1 MDFEDIFLPLG
12 DNSSDSAVKRKATL
26 LYNANDIIENG
37 FDIIFDKDTTIHM
50 RPFDKSGNMSRNG
63 RITFV
68 NEVYVKDL
76 NERLNLGIDFSDMK
90 VKLSKYYAYR
100 GLYLSTAQRVEHKSF
115 EITPETLVIV
125 KNKRLDKKGNNI
137 RNDYKR
143 GALLAT
149 AKQGQNPDEWEFEK
163 PEIKELETVD
173 IPHDGVGLI
182 TEDYAEYIN
191 KKNAERAERKIKREE
206 KFIAKHFKG
215 IDPKDTP
222 KVHEIYK
229 KYFYTGVGLSVGG
242 GITALTGLIITI
254 AGFASMPVY
263 GLDGM
268 TVGFVGLFGVLYLG
282 AALLGVSSVPF
293 SMASRIK
300 KIHTRLTGEKSFTP
314 RVSTTGGFNGENKLE
329 IALGYRF

>member
-1 MDFEDIFLPLG
+1 MRKLTVLITMLVGVIFNVVANETVLQGKKVAVLPFAVKGNFDTLYAEVALDNFTTELIKSNTYKIVERPQLDKAMKQLKFQSGSDIDESIAMEIGKNTGAKIVVIGEITALTGQTIVNIRGINVDSGIIEFADKGIINSQDELLVAIERIAKKFFGSENFANQNYANQSPTMDFSINTG
-12 DNSSDSAVKRKATL
+12 
-26 LYNANDIIENG
+26 
-37 FDIIFDKDTTIHM
+37 
-50 RPFDKSGNMSRNG
+50 
-63 RITFV
+63 
-68 NEVYVKDL
+68 
-76 NERLNLGIDFSDMK
+76 
-90 VKLSKYYAYR
+90 
-100 GLYLSTAQRVEHKSF
+100 
-115 EITPETLVIV
+115 
-125 KNKRLDKKGNNI
+125 
-137 RNDYKR
+137 
-143 GALLAT
+143 
-149 AKQGQNPDEWEFEK
+149 
-163 PEIKELETVD
+163 
-173 IPHDGVGLI
+173 
-182 TEDYAEYIN
+182 DYAEYIN

-282 AALLGVSSVPF
+282 AALLGVSAVPY

-300 KIHTRLTGEKSFTP
+300 KIHTRLTGKKSFTP
-314 RVSTTGGFNGENKLE
+314 RISTTGELNGENKQLE

>member
-1 MDFEDIFLPLG
+1 MRKLAVLITMLVGVIFNVVANENMSQGKKVAVLPFAVKGNFDTLYAEVALDNFTTELIKSNTYKIVERPQLDKAMKDLKFQSGSAIDESIAMEIGKNTGAKIVVIGEITALTGQTIVNIRGINVNSGIIEFADKGIINLQDELLVAIERIAKKFFGSENFANQNYANQSPTMDFSINTG
-12 DNSSDSAVKRKATL
+12 
-26 LYNANDIIENG
+26 
-37 FDIIFDKDTTIHM
+37 
-50 RPFDKSGNMSRNG
+50 
-63 RITFV
+63 
-68 NEVYVKDL
+68 
-76 NERLNLGIDFSDMK
+76 
-90 VKLSKYYAYR
+90 
-100 GLYLSTAQRVEHKSF
+100 
-115 EITPETLVIV
+115 
-125 KNKRLDKKGNNI
+125 
-137 RNDYKR
+137 
-143 GALLAT
+143 
-149 AKQGQNPDEWEFEK
+149 
-163 PEIKELETVD
+163 
-173 IPHDGVGLI
+173 
-182 TEDYAEYIN
+182 DYAEYIN

-254 AGFASMPVY
+254 AGFASTPVY

-282 AALLGVSSVPF
+282 AALLGVSAVPY

-300 KIHTRLTGEKSFTP
+300 KIHTRLTGKKSFTP

>member
-1 MDFEDIFLPLG
+1 MRKLAVLITMLVGVIFNVVANENMSQGKKVAVLPFAVKGNFDTLYAEVALDNFTTELIKSNTYKIVERPQLDKAMKDLKFQSGSAIDESIAMEIGKNTGAKIVVIGEITALTGQTIVNIRGINVNSGIIEFADKGIINSQDELLVAIERIAKKFFGSENFAVQNYANQSPTMDFSINTG
-12 DNSSDSAVKRKATL
+12 
-26 LYNANDIIENG
+26 
-37 FDIIFDKDTTIHM
+37 
-50 RPFDKSGNMSRNG
+50 
-63 RITFV
+63 
-68 NEVYVKDL
+68 
-76 NERLNLGIDFSDMK
+76 
-90 VKLSKYYAYR
+90 
-100 GLYLSTAQRVEHKSF
+100 
-115 EITPETLVIV
+115 
-125 KNKRLDKKGNNI
+125 
-137 RNDYKR
+137 
-143 GALLAT
+143 
-149 AKQGQNPDEWEFEK
+149 
-163 PEIKELETVD
+163 
-173 IPHDGVGLI
+173 
-182 TEDYAEYIN
+182 DYAEYIN

-254 AGFASMPVY
+254 AGFASTPVY

-282 AALLGVSSVPF
+282 AALLGVSAVPY

-300 KIHTRLTGEKSFTP
+300 KIHTRLTGEKTFTP
-314 RVSTTGGFNGENKLE
+314 RISTTGGLNGENKQLE

>member
-1 MDFEDIFLPLG
+1 MKKLAVLITMLVGVIFNVVANENMSQGKKVAVLPFAVKGNFDTLYAEVALDNFTTELIKSNTYKIVERPQLDKVMKQLKFQIGSDIDESIAMEIGKNTGAKIVVIGEITALTGQTIVNIRGINVDSGIIEFADKGIINSQDELLIAIERIAKKFFGSENFAVQNYTNQPPTMDFSINTG
-12 DNSSDSAVKRKATL
+12 
-26 LYNANDIIENG
+26 
-37 FDIIFDKDTTIHM
+37 
-50 RPFDKSGNMSRNG
+50 
-63 RITFV
+63 
-68 NEVYVKDL
+68 
-76 NERLNLGIDFSDMK
+76 
-90 VKLSKYYAYR
+90 
-100 GLYLSTAQRVEHKSF
+100 
-115 EITPETLVIV
+115 
-125 KNKRLDKKGNNI
+125 
-137 RNDYKR
+137 
-143 GALLAT
+143 
-149 AKQGQNPDEWEFEK
+149 
-163 PEIKELETVD
+163 
-173 IPHDGVGLI
+173 
-182 TEDYAEYIN
+182 DYAEYIN

-254 AGFASMPVY
+254 AGFASTPVY

-282 AALLGVSSVPF
+282 AALLGVSAVPY

-300 KIHTRLTGEKSFTP
+300 KIHTRLTGKKSFTP
-314 RVSTTGGFNGENKLE
+314 RVSTTGGFNGENKQLE

>member
-1 MDFEDIFLPLG
+1 MKKLAVLITMLVGVIFNVVANENMSQGKKVAVLPFAVKGNFDTLYAEVALDNFTTELIKSNTYKIVERPQLDKVMKQLKFQIGSDIDESIAMEIGKNTGAKIVVIGEITALTGQTIVNIRGINVDSGIIEFADKGIINSQDELLIAIERIAKKFFGSENFAVQNYTNQPPTMDFSINTG
-12 DNSSDSAVKRKATL
+12 
-26 LYNANDIIENG
+26 
-37 FDIIFDKDTTIHM
+37 
-50 RPFDKSGNMSRNG
+50 
-63 RITFV
+63 
-68 NEVYVKDL
+68 
-76 NERLNLGIDFSDMK
+76 
-90 VKLSKYYAYR
+90 
-100 GLYLSTAQRVEHKSF
+100 
-115 EITPETLVIV
+115 
-125 KNKRLDKKGNNI
+125 
-137 RNDYKR
+137 
-143 GALLAT
+143 
-149 AKQGQNPDEWEFEK
+149 
-163 PEIKELETVD
+163 
-173 IPHDGVGLI
+173 
-182 TEDYAEYIN
+182 DYAEYIN

-254 AGFASMPVY
+254 AGFASTPVY

-300 KIHTRLTGEKSFTP
+300 KIHTRLTGEKTFTP
-314 RVSTTGGFNGENKLE
+314 RISTTGGFNGESKLE

>member
-1 MDFEDIFLPLG
+1 MKKLAVLITMLVGVIFNVVANENMSQGKKVAVLPFAVKGNFDTLYAEVALDNFTTELIKSNTYKIVERPQLDKVMKQLKFQIGSDIDESIAMEIGKNTGAKIVVIGEITALTGQTIVNIRGINVDSGIIEFADKGIINSQDELLVAIERIAKKFFGSENFAVQNYANQSPTMDFSINTG
-12 DNSSDSAVKRKATL
+12 
-26 LYNANDIIENG
+26 
-37 FDIIFDKDTTIHM
+37 
-50 RPFDKSGNMSRNG
+50 
-63 RITFV
+63 
-68 NEVYVKDL
+68 
-76 NERLNLGIDFSDMK
+76 
-90 VKLSKYYAYR
+90 
-100 GLYLSTAQRVEHKSF
+100 
-115 EITPETLVIV
+115 
-125 KNKRLDKKGNNI
+125 
-137 RNDYKR
+137 
-143 GALLAT
+143 
-149 AKQGQNPDEWEFEK
+149 
-163 PEIKELETVD
+163 
-173 IPHDGVGLI
+173 
-182 TEDYAEYIN
+182 DYAEYIN

-282 AALLGVSSVPF
+282 AALLGVSAVPY

-300 KIHTRLTGEKSFTP
+300 KIHTRLTGKKSFTP
-314 RVSTTGGFNGENKLE
+314 RVSTTGGLNGENKQLE

>member
-1 MDFEDIFLPLG
+1 MLVGVIFNVVANENMSQGKKVAVLPFAVKGNFDTLYAEVALDNFTTELIKSNTYKIVERPQLDKAMKDLKFQSGSAIDESIAMEIGKNTGAKIVVIGEITALTGQTIVNIRSINVDSGIIEFADKGIINSQDELLVAIERIAKKFFGFENFANQNYANQSPTMDFSINTG
-12 DNSSDSAVKRKATL
+12 
-26 LYNANDIIENG
+26 
-37 FDIIFDKDTTIHM
+37 
-50 RPFDKSGNMSRNG
+50 
-63 RITFV
+63 
-68 NEVYVKDL
+68 
-76 NERLNLGIDFSDMK
+76 
-90 VKLSKYYAYR
+90 
-100 GLYLSTAQRVEHKSF
+100 
-115 EITPETLVIV
+115 
-125 KNKRLDKKGNNI
+125 
-137 RNDYKR
+137 
-143 GALLAT
+143 
-149 AKQGQNPDEWEFEK
+149 
-163 PEIKELETVD
+163 
-173 IPHDGVGLI
+173 
-182 TEDYAEYIN
+182 DYAEYIN

-254 AGFASMPVY
+254 AGFASTPVY

-282 AALLGVSSVPF
+282 AALLGVSAVPY

-300 KIHTRLTGEKSFTP
+300 KIHTRLTGKKSFTP

>member
-1 MDFEDIFLPLG
+1 MRKLTVLITMLVGVIFNVVANETVLQGKKVAVLPFAVKGNFDTLYAEVALDNFTTELIKSNTYKIVERPQLDKAMKDLKFQSGSAIDESIAMEIGKNTGAKIVVIGEITALTGQTIVNIRGINVDSGIIEFADKGIINSQDELLIAIERIAKKLFGSENFANQNYANQSPTMDFSINTG
-12 DNSSDSAVKRKATL
+12 
-26 LYNANDIIENG
+26 
-37 FDIIFDKDTTIHM
+37 
-50 RPFDKSGNMSRNG
+50 
-63 RITFV
+63 
-68 NEVYVKDL
+68 
-76 NERLNLGIDFSDMK
+76 
-90 VKLSKYYAYR
+90 
-100 GLYLSTAQRVEHKSF
+100 
-115 EITPETLVIV
+115 
-125 KNKRLDKKGNNI
+125 
-137 RNDYKR
+137 
-143 GALLAT
+143 
-149 AKQGQNPDEWEFEK
+149 
-163 PEIKELETVD
+163 
-173 IPHDGVGLI
+173 
-182 TEDYAEYIN
+182 DYAEYIN

-282 AALLGVSSVPF
+282 AALLGVSAVPY

-300 KIHTRLTGEKSFTP
+300 KIHTRLTGEKTFTP
-314 RVSTTGGFNGENKLE
+314 RISTTGGLNGENKQLE

>member
-1 MDFEDIFLPLG
+1 MLVGVMFNVVANENMSQGKKVAVLPFAVKGNFDTLYAEVALDNFTTELIKSNTYKIVERPQLDKAMKDLKFQSGSNIDESVAMEIAKNTGAKIVVIGEITALMGQIAVNIRGINVDSGIIEFADKGIINSQDELLVAIERISKKFFGSENFVTRKITPATPPAMDFSINTG
-12 DNSSDSAVKRKATL
+12 
-26 LYNANDIIENG
+26 
-37 FDIIFDKDTTIHM
+37 
-50 RPFDKSGNMSRNG
+50 
-63 RITFV
+63 
-68 NEVYVKDL
+68 
-76 NERLNLGIDFSDMK
+76 
-90 VKLSKYYAYR
+90 
-100 GLYLSTAQRVEHKSF
+100 
-115 EITPETLVIV
+115 
-125 KNKRLDKKGNNI
+125 
-137 RNDYKR
+137 
-143 GALLAT
+143 
-149 AKQGQNPDEWEFEK
+149 
-163 PEIKELETVD
+163 
-173 IPHDGVGLI
+173 
-182 TEDYAEYIN
+182 DYAEYIN

-242 GITALTGLIITI
+242 GITALTGLTITI

>member
-1 MDFEDIFLPLG
+1 MRKLTVLITMLVGVIFNVVANETVLQGKKVAVLPFAVKGNFDTLYAEVALDNFTTELIKSNTYKIVERPQLDKAMKQLKFQSGSDIDESIAMEIGKNTGAKIVVIGEITALTGQTIVNIRGINVDSGIIEFADKGIINSQDELLVAIERIAKKFFGSENFANQNYANQSPTMDFSINTG
-12 DNSSDSAVKRKATL
+12 
-26 LYNANDIIENG
+26 
-37 FDIIFDKDTTIHM
+37 
-50 RPFDKSGNMSRNG
+50 
-63 RITFV
+63 
-68 NEVYVKDL
+68 
-76 NERLNLGIDFSDMK
+76 
-90 VKLSKYYAYR
+90 
-100 GLYLSTAQRVEHKSF
+100 
-115 EITPETLVIV
+115 
-125 KNKRLDKKGNNI
+125 
-137 RNDYKR
+137 
-143 GALLAT
+143 
-149 AKQGQNPDEWEFEK
+149 
-163 PEIKELETVD
+163 
-173 IPHDGVGLI
+173 
-182 TEDYAEYIN
+182 DYAEYIN

-254 AGFASMPVY
+254 AGFASTPVY

-282 AALLGVSSVPF
+282 AALLGVSAVPY

-300 KIHTRLTGEKSFTP
+300 KIHTRLTGKKSFTP
-314 RVSTTGGFNGENKLE
+314 RVSTTGGFNGENKQLE

>member
-1 MDFEDIFLPLG
+1 MLYLKRIAKKFFGSENFANQNYANQSPTMDFSINTG
-12 DNSSDSAVKRKATL
+12 
-26 LYNANDIIENG
+26 
-37 FDIIFDKDTTIHM
+37 
-50 RPFDKSGNMSRNG
+50 
-63 RITFV
+63 
-68 NEVYVKDL
+68 
-76 NERLNLGIDFSDMK
+76 
-90 VKLSKYYAYR
+90 
-100 GLYLSTAQRVEHKSF
+100 
-115 EITPETLVIV
+115 
-125 KNKRLDKKGNNI
+125 
-137 RNDYKR
+137 
-143 GALLAT
+143 
-149 AKQGQNPDEWEFEK
+149 
-163 PEIKELETVD
+163 
-173 IPHDGVGLI
+173 
-182 TEDYAEYIN
+182 DYAEYIN

-254 AGFASMPVY
+254 AGFASTPVY

-282 AALLGVSSVPF
+282 AALLGVSAVPY

-300 KIHTRLTGEKSFTP
+300 KIHTRLTGKKSFTP

>member
-1 MDFEDIFLPLG
+1 MKKLAVLITMLVGVIFNVVANENMSQGKKVAVLPFAVKGNFDTLYAEVALDNFTTELIKSNTYKIVERPQLDKAMKDLKFQSGSAIDESIAMEIGKNTGAKIVVIGEITALTGQTIVNIRGINVNSGIIEFADKGIINLQDELLVAIERIAKKFFGSENFANQNYANQSPTMDFSINTG
-12 DNSSDSAVKRKATL
+12 
-26 LYNANDIIENG
+26 
-37 FDIIFDKDTTIHM
+37 
-50 RPFDKSGNMSRNG
+50 
-63 RITFV
+63 
-68 NEVYVKDL
+68 
-76 NERLNLGIDFSDMK
+76 
-90 VKLSKYYAYR
+90 
-100 GLYLSTAQRVEHKSF
+100 
-115 EITPETLVIV
+115 
-125 KNKRLDKKGNNI
+125 
-137 RNDYKR
+137 
-143 GALLAT
+143 
-149 AKQGQNPDEWEFEK
+149 
-163 PEIKELETVD
+163 
-173 IPHDGVGLI
+173 
-182 TEDYAEYIN
+182 DYAEYIN

-206 KFIAKHFKG
+206 KFIVKHFKG

-254 AGFASMPVY
+254 AGFASTPVY

-282 AALLGVSSVPF
+282 AALLGVSAVPY

-300 KIHTRLTGEKSFTP
+300 KIHTRLTGKKSFTP

>member
-1 MDFEDIFLPLG
+1 MKKLAVLITMLVGVIFNVVANENMSQGKKVAVLPFAVKGNFDTLYAEVALDNFTTELIKSNTYKIVERPQLDKVMKQLKFQIGSDIDESIAMEIGKNTGAKIVVIGEITALTGQTIVNIRGINVDSGIIEFADKGIINSQDELLIAIERIAKKLFGSENFANQNYANQSPTMDFSINTG
-12 DNSSDSAVKRKATL
+12 
-26 LYNANDIIENG
+26 
-37 FDIIFDKDTTIHM
+37 
-50 RPFDKSGNMSRNG
+50 
-63 RITFV
+63 
-68 NEVYVKDL
+68 
-76 NERLNLGIDFSDMK
+76 
-90 VKLSKYYAYR
+90 
-100 GLYLSTAQRVEHKSF
+100 
-115 EITPETLVIV
+115 
-125 KNKRLDKKGNNI
+125 
-137 RNDYKR
+137 
-143 GALLAT
+143 
-149 AKQGQNPDEWEFEK
+149 
-163 PEIKELETVD
+163 
-173 IPHDGVGLI
+173 
-182 TEDYAEYIN
+182 DYAEYLN

-254 AGFASMPVY
+254 AGFASTPVY

-282 AALLGVSSVPF
+282 AALLGVSAVPY

-300 KIHTRLTGEKSFTP
+300 KIHTRLTGKKSFTP
-314 RVSTTGGFNGENKLE
+314 RVSTTGGFNGENKQLE

>member
-1 MDFEDIFLPLG
+1 MRKLAVLITMLVGVIFNVVANENMSQGKKVAVLPFAVKGNFDTLYAEVALDNFTTELIKSNTYKIVERPQLDKAMKDLKFQSGSAIDESIAMEIGKNTGAKIVVIGEITALTGQTIVNIRGINVNSGIIEFADKGIINLQDELLVAIERIAKKFFGSENFANQNYANQSPTMDFSINTG
-12 DNSSDSAVKRKATL
+12 
-26 LYNANDIIENG
+26 
-37 FDIIFDKDTTIHM
+37 
-50 RPFDKSGNMSRNG
+50 
-63 RITFV
+63 
-68 NEVYVKDL
+68 
-76 NERLNLGIDFSDMK
+76 
-90 VKLSKYYAYR
+90 
-100 GLYLSTAQRVEHKSF
+100 
-115 EITPETLVIV
+115 
-125 KNKRLDKKGNNI
+125 
-137 RNDYKR
+137 
-143 GALLAT
+143 
-149 AKQGQNPDEWEFEK
+149 
-163 PEIKELETVD
+163 
-173 IPHDGVGLI
+173 
-182 TEDYAEYIN
+182 DYAEYIN

-206 KFIAKHFKG
+206 KFIVKHFKG

-254 AGFASMPVY
+254 AGFASTPVY

-282 AALLGVSSVPF
+282 AALLGVSAVPY

-300 KIHTRLTGEKSFTP
+300 KIHTRLTGKKSFTP

>member
-1 MDFEDIFLPLG
+1 MRKLTVLITMLVGVIVNVVANETVLQGKKVAVLPFAVKGNFDTLYAEVALDNFTTELIKSNTYKIVERPQLDKAMKQLKFQSGSDIDESIAMEIGKNTGAKIVVIGEITALTGQTIVNIRGINVDSGIIEFADKGIINSQDELLVAIERIAKKFFGSENFANQNYANQSPTMDFSINTG
-12 DNSSDSAVKRKATL
+12 
-26 LYNANDIIENG
+26 
-37 FDIIFDKDTTIHM
+37 
-50 RPFDKSGNMSRNG
+50 
-63 RITFV
+63 
-68 NEVYVKDL
+68 
-76 NERLNLGIDFSDMK
+76 
-90 VKLSKYYAYR
+90 
-100 GLYLSTAQRVEHKSF
+100 
-115 EITPETLVIV
+115 
-125 KNKRLDKKGNNI
+125 
-137 RNDYKR
+137 
-143 GALLAT
+143 
-149 AKQGQNPDEWEFEK
+149 
-163 PEIKELETVD
+163 
-173 IPHDGVGLI
+173 
-182 TEDYAEYIN
+182 DYAEYIN

-254 AGFASMPVY
+254 AGFASTPVY

-282 AALLGVSSVPF
+282 AALLGVSAVPY

-300 KIHTRLTGEKSFTP
+300 KIHTRLTGKKSFTP
-314 RVSTTGGFNGENKLE
+314 RVSTTGGFNGENKQLE

>member
-1 MDFEDIFLPLG
+1 MRKLAVLITMLVGVIFNVVANENMSQGKKVAVLPFAVKGNFDTLYAEVALDNFTTELIKSNTYKIVERPQLDKAMKDLKFQSGSAIDESIAMEIGKNTGAKIVVIGEITALMGQIVVNIRGINVNSGIIEFADKGIINSQDELLVAIERIAKKFFGSENFANQNYANQSPTMDFSINTG
-12 DNSSDSAVKRKATL
+12 
-26 LYNANDIIENG
+26 
-37 FDIIFDKDTTIHM
+37 
-50 RPFDKSGNMSRNG
+50 
-63 RITFV
+63 
-68 NEVYVKDL
+68 
-76 NERLNLGIDFSDMK
+76 
-90 VKLSKYYAYR
+90 
-100 GLYLSTAQRVEHKSF
+100 
-115 EITPETLVIV
+115 
-125 KNKRLDKKGNNI
+125 
-137 RNDYKR
+137 
-143 GALLAT
+143 
-149 AKQGQNPDEWEFEK
+149 
-163 PEIKELETVD
+163 
-173 IPHDGVGLI
+173 
-182 TEDYAEYIN
+182 DYAEYIN

-206 KFIAKHFKG
+206 KFIVKHFKG

-254 AGFASMPVY
+254 AGFASTPVY

-282 AALLGVSSVPF
+282 AALLGVSAVPY

-300 KIHTRLTGEKSFTP
+300 KIHTRLTGKKSFTP

>member
-1 MDFEDIFLPLG
+1 MKKLAVLITMLVGVIFNVVANENMSQGKKVAVLPFAVKGNFDTLYAEVALDNFTTELIKSNTYKIVERPQLDKVMKQLKFQIGSDIDESIAMEIGKNTGAKIVVIGEITALTGQTIVNIRGINVDSGIIEFADKGIINSQDELLVAIERIAKKFFGSENFANQNYANQSPTMDFSINTG
-12 DNSSDSAVKRKATL
+12 
-26 LYNANDIIENG
+26 
-37 FDIIFDKDTTIHM
+37 
-50 RPFDKSGNMSRNG
+50 
-63 RITFV
+63 
-68 NEVYVKDL
+68 
-76 NERLNLGIDFSDMK
+76 
-90 VKLSKYYAYR
+90 
-100 GLYLSTAQRVEHKSF
+100 
-115 EITPETLVIV
+115 
-125 KNKRLDKKGNNI
+125 
-137 RNDYKR
+137 
-143 GALLAT
+143 
-149 AKQGQNPDEWEFEK
+149 
-163 PEIKELETVD
+163 
-173 IPHDGVGLI
+173 
-182 TEDYAEYIN
+182 DYAEYIN

-254 AGFASMPVY
+254 AGFASTPVY

-282 AALLGVSSVPF
+282 AALLGVSAVPY

-300 KIHTRLTGEKSFTP
+300 KIHTRLTGKKSFTP
-314 RVSTTGGFNGENKLE
+314 RVSTTGGFNGENKQLE

>member
-1 MDFEDIFLPLG
+1 MKKLAVLITMLVGVIFNVVANENMSQGKKVAVLPFAVKGNFDTLYAEVALDNFTTELIKSNTYKIVERPQLDKAMKDLKFQSGSDIDESIAMEIGKNTGAKIVVIGEITALTGQTIVNIRGINVDSGIIEFADKGIINSQDELLVAIERIAKKFFGSENFANQNYANQSPTMDFSINTG
-12 DNSSDSAVKRKATL
+12 
-26 LYNANDIIENG
+26 
-37 FDIIFDKDTTIHM
+37 
-50 RPFDKSGNMSRNG
+50 
-63 RITFV
+63 
-68 NEVYVKDL
+68 
-76 NERLNLGIDFSDMK
+76 
-90 VKLSKYYAYR
+90 
-100 GLYLSTAQRVEHKSF
+100 
-115 EITPETLVIV
+115 
-125 KNKRLDKKGNNI
+125 
-137 RNDYKR
+137 
-143 GALLAT
+143 
-149 AKQGQNPDEWEFEK
+149 
-163 PEIKELETVD
+163 
-173 IPHDGVGLI
+173 
-182 TEDYAEYIN
+182 DYAEYIN

-254 AGFASMPVY
+254 AGFASTPVY

-282 AALLGVSSVPF
+282 AALLGVSAVPY

-300 KIHTRLTGEKSFTP
+300 KIHTRLTGKKSFTP

>member
-1 MDFEDIFLPLG
+1 MRKLAVLITMLVGVIFNVVANENMSQGKKVAVLPFAVKGNFDTLYAEVALDNFTTELIKSNTYKIVERPQLDKVMKQLKFQSGSDIDESIAMEIGKNTGAKIVVIGEITALTGQTIVNIRSINVDSGIIEFADKGIINSQDELLVAIERIAKKFFGFENFANQNYANQSPTMDFSINTG
-12 DNSSDSAVKRKATL
+12 
-26 LYNANDIIENG
+26 
-37 FDIIFDKDTTIHM
+37 
-50 RPFDKSGNMSRNG
+50 
-63 RITFV
+63 
-68 NEVYVKDL
+68 
-76 NERLNLGIDFSDMK
+76 
-90 VKLSKYYAYR
+90 
-100 GLYLSTAQRVEHKSF
+100 
-115 EITPETLVIV
+115 
-125 KNKRLDKKGNNI
+125 
-137 RNDYKR
+137 
-143 GALLAT
+143 
-149 AKQGQNPDEWEFEK
+149 
-163 PEIKELETVD
+163 
-173 IPHDGVGLI
+173 
-182 TEDYAEYIN
+182 DYAEYIN

-254 AGFASMPVY
+254 AGFASTPVY

-282 AALLGVSSVPF
+282 AALLGVSAVPY

-300 KIHTRLTGEKSFTP
+300 KIHTRLTGKKSFTP
-314 RVSTTGGFNGENKLE
+314 RVSTTGGFNGENKQLE

>member
-1 MDFEDIFLPLG
+1 MKKLAVLITMLVGVIFNVVANENMSQGKKVAVLPFAVKGNFDTLYAEVALDNFTTELIKSNTYKIVERPQLDKVMKQLKFQIGSDIDESIAMEIGKNTGAKIVVIGEITALTGQTIVNIRGINVDSGIIEFADKGIINSQDELLVAIERIAKKFFGSENFANQNYANQSPTMDFSINTG
-12 DNSSDSAVKRKATL
+12 
-26 LYNANDIIENG
+26 
-37 FDIIFDKDTTIHM
+37 
-50 RPFDKSGNMSRNG
+50 
-63 RITFV
+63 
-68 NEVYVKDL
+68 
-76 NERLNLGIDFSDMK
+76 
-90 VKLSKYYAYR
+90 
-100 GLYLSTAQRVEHKSF
+100 
-115 EITPETLVIV
+115 
-125 KNKRLDKKGNNI
+125 
-137 RNDYKR
+137 
-143 GALLAT
+143 
-149 AKQGQNPDEWEFEK
+149 
-163 PEIKELETVD
+163 
-173 IPHDGVGLI
+173 
-182 TEDYAEYIN
+182 DYAEYIN

-206 KFIAKHFKG
+206 KFIVKHFKG

-254 AGFASMPVY
+254 AGFASTPVY

-282 AALLGVSSVPF
+282 AALLGVSAVPY

-300 KIHTRLTGEKSFTP
+300 KIHTRLTGKKSFTP

>member
-1 MDFEDIFLPLG
+1 MRKLAVLITMLVGVMFNVVANETVPTGKKVAVLPFAVKGNFDTLYAEVALDNFTTELIKSNTYKIVERPQLDKVMKQLKFQIGSDIDESIAMEIGKNTGAKIVVIGEITALTGQTIVNIRGINVDSGIIEFADKGIINSQDELLVAIERIAKKFFGSENFANQNYANQSPTMDFSINTG
-12 DNSSDSAVKRKATL
+12 
-26 LYNANDIIENG
+26 
-37 FDIIFDKDTTIHM
+37 
-50 RPFDKSGNMSRNG
+50 
-63 RITFV
+63 
-68 NEVYVKDL
+68 
-76 NERLNLGIDFSDMK
+76 
-90 VKLSKYYAYR
+90 
-100 GLYLSTAQRVEHKSF
+100 
-115 EITPETLVIV
+115 
-125 KNKRLDKKGNNI
+125 
-137 RNDYKR
+137 
-143 GALLAT
+143 
-149 AKQGQNPDEWEFEK
+149 
-163 PEIKELETVD
+163 
-173 IPHDGVGLI
+173 
-182 TEDYAEYIN
+182 DYAEYIN

-254 AGFASMPVY
+254 AGFASTPVY

-300 KIHTRLTGEKSFTP
+300 KIHTRLTGEKTFTP
-314 RVSTTGGFNGENKLE
+314 RISTTGGFNGESKLE

>member
-1 MDFEDIFLPLG
+1 MRKLTVLITMLVGVIFNVVANETVLQGKKVAVLPFAVKGNFDTLYAEVALDNFTTELIKSNTYKIVERPQLDKAMKDLKFQSGSAIDESIAMEIGKNTGAKIVVIGEITALTGQTIVNIRGINVDSGIIEFADKGIINSQDELLIAIERIAKKFFGSENFAVQNYANQSPTMDFSINTG
-12 DNSSDSAVKRKATL
+12 
-26 LYNANDIIENG
+26 
-37 FDIIFDKDTTIHM
+37 
-50 RPFDKSGNMSRNG
+50 
-63 RITFV
+63 
-68 NEVYVKDL
+68 
-76 NERLNLGIDFSDMK
+76 
-90 VKLSKYYAYR
+90 
-100 GLYLSTAQRVEHKSF
+100 
-115 EITPETLVIV
+115 
-125 KNKRLDKKGNNI
+125 
-137 RNDYKR
+137 
-143 GALLAT
+143 
-149 AKQGQNPDEWEFEK
+149 
-163 PEIKELETVD
+163 
-173 IPHDGVGLI
+173 
-182 TEDYAEYIN
+182 DYAEYIN

-254 AGFASMPVY
+254 AGFASTPVY

-282 AALLGVSSVPF
+282 AALLGVSAVPY

-300 KIHTRLTGEKSFTP
+300 KIHTRLTGKKSFTP
-314 RVSTTGGFNGENKLE
+314 RVSTTGGLNGENKQLE